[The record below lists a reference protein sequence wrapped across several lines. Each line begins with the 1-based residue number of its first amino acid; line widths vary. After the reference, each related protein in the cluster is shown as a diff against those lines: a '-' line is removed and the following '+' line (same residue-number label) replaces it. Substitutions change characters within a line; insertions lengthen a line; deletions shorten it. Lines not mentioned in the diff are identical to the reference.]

1 MDGDKLTKQK
11 ARGDLAS
18 KLLDNATLTAAFD
31 AVSKQIDHE
40 FHQCL
45 PHDTERL
52 MALVSDHRALKR
64 VRQRLQNLV
73 KAGKIAEGQ
82 LNR

>member
-11 ARGDLAS
+11 ARGDLAI

-52 MALVSDHRALKR
+52 MGLVSDHRALKR
-64 VRQRLQNLV
+64 VRQRLHTFLNE
-73 KAGKIAEGQ
+73 GKIAEGK
-82 LNR
+82 LNK